1 MQKKIYF
8 VANGAA
14 SATMSGGIKYF
25 IEIAKRFS
33 RDGYNVSVITNPVGE
48 KLFKKN
54 GLTNVNYI
62 LTESRYKE
70 ITNPIKIFTAYITR
84 AFKTKKVIKNII
96 KKYPKENRV
105 FIFSSEIYCS
115 TLSFINLKKEK
126 KVLIFN
132 MVAPNPFMGYSQ
144 KFHIPNFSE
153 IHYFL
158 TNIII
163 FILLKLFANKKMIE
177 IIAVA
182 GNIKQDLL
190 NRPVVRNYDIKV
202 INLGVDE
209 LPKNIMNQDKIY
221 DFAWIGRNHPQ
232 KGIDDLEKML
242 LEFKKIKKDFT
253 ILIIGN
259 VKDRLERYTKE
270 NGLEKNLILKG
281 VINGNRKYD
290 ELAKAKI
297 FLFTSHFESFGIVVI
312 ENMKVG
318 NVVIGYDIP
327 TNIYNFPKNMIFVP
341 KFNQEN
347 FAREA
352 LNALDQY
359 PDRSL
364 IEKNYEFIKD
374 FSWENTYKAHRALIH
389 NDN

>member
-1 MQKKIYF
+1 MKNKIYF
-8 VANGAA
+8 VANGAT
-14 SATMSGGIKYF
+14 SRTVTGGVKYF
-25 IEIAKRFS
+25 TEIAKRFA
-33 RDGYNVSVITNPVGE
+33 RDGYDVSIITNPIG
-48 KLFKKN
+48 KKVYEES
-54 GLTNVNYI
+54 GLINVDYI
-62 LTESRYKE
+62 LIGSRYKE
-70 ITNPIKIFTAYITR
+70 IDNPIEIILSYIVR
-84 AFKTKKVIKNII
+84 AFKTRSVIKNII
-96 KKYPKENRV
+96 KKHSKEKRV
-105 FIFSSEIYCS
+105 FIFASEIYCN
-115 TLSFINLKKEK
+115 TLSFIDLRNEK
-126 KVLIFN
+126 KILILN

-163 FILLKLFANKKMIE
+163 FILLKLFANKKMIK

-209 LPKNIMNQDKIY
+209 LPKNVMNQKKIY
-221 DFAWIGRNHPQ
+221 DFVWIGRDHPQ
-232 KGIDDLEKML
+232 KGIDDLEKIL
-242 LEFKKIKKDFT
+242 LEFKKVKKDFT

-259 VKDRLERYTKE
+259 VKDRLEKYAKE

-318 NVVIGYDIP
+318 NVVIGYDIS
-327 TNIYNFPKNMIFVP
+327 TSTFNFSENIIFIP
-341 KFNQEN
+341 KFNWES
-347 FAREA
+347 FACEA

-359 PDRSL
+359 PNKNL
-364 IEKNYEFIKD
+364 IEKNYGFIKK
-374 FSWENTYKAHRALIH
+374 FNWENTYKAYQALIH
-389 NDN
+389 NNN